1 MAVKLVRK
9 VTGGAA
15 SSENAGISSQKSGGN
30 PDHRKPKVS
39 EATFVVFGLVG
50 PKVRPNGV
58 ADG

>member
-1 MAVKLVRK
+1 M
-9 VTGGAA
+9 TGAA
-15 SSENAGISSQKSGGN
+15 SSENAGMSSQKSGEN
-30 PDHRKPKVS
+30 PDRRKPKVS